1 MLQRIRDKLTGWV
14 AGSIIFI
21 IAIAFIFW
29 GIDFGFFNRDYIALV
44 NGEEVP
50 AAQYLNAVQNQ
61 VSQAQRSYQDELPEP
76 LLKQIRSSVL
86 ENLIS
91 RELLSQR
98 IKQRGYR
105 VGDELL
111 LQSIRDIG
119 AFQVDG
125 KFSLDVYHARLAGV
139 ARSAAGFE
147 AEQRES
153 LQMGQIQ
160 DGIANSE
167 FLTASEATRLIEMF
181 EQKREVSVAR
191 ITPQMFET
199 AIQVDDADV
208 QAYYDQYSEN
218 YLTPETVTLRYLE
231 IKGDDLS
238 DEVQVTDEELRAYF
252 EQVKDQYTSIE
263 RRNVR
268 HILIEAGDDEAAALA
283 LAQEVADRLQ
293 GGEDFATVAA
303 ADSDDVATAATGGEL
318 GWVDPETF
326 EGDLKDAIFSLPLGQ
341 VSDPVRSPFGFHIL
355 RVDDIEAGNSSTFDE
370 VRVELEAEYRKNKSA
385 ERFYARAE
393 KLAEL
398 AFENPSEL
406 QTAADAVGAAIKDV
420 PKFTRDNQV
429 VFPGHPEVA
438 EAAFGVATLE
448 DGENSRVIELGES
461 HALVLRV
468 TDHELPQPQPLEQ
481 VRDAIVQTLKRER
494 GREMAAT
501 AGSELLAAV
510 EQGATLEDAAA
521 EKSADFQPARL
532 VGRGDRQ
539 VSQELVSAIFRAP
552 KPVDGPLIKGMPLF
566 DGSYVVYVLSEVL
579 PGRLG
584 SVSAEARLNARRA
597 MAQQLG
603 NATFE
608 TYVQD
613 LRQSATVQVFE
624 DNFGQAQQQ

>member
-50 AAQYLNAVQNQ
+50 ANQYLNAVQNQ
-61 VSQAQRSYQDELPEP
+61 VSQAQRSYQDELPES

-125 KFSLDVYHARLAGV
+125 EFSLDVYHARLAGV
-139 ARSAAGFE
+139 GRNATTFE

-160 DGIANSE
+160 DGIAESE
-167 FLTASEATRLIEMF
+167 FLTASEATRLIELF

-199 AIQVDDADV
+199 AIQVDDAAV

-231 IKGDDLS
+231 IQGADQS
-238 DEVQVTDEELRAYF
+238 DEVEVSDEELRTYF
-252 EQVKDQYTSIE
+252 EKVKDQYTSIE
-263 RRNVR
+263 RRTVR
-268 HILIEAGDDEAAALA
+268 HILIEAGDDEAVALA
-283 LAQEVADRLQ
+283 HAQELAGRLQ
-293 GGEDFATVAA
+293 GGEDFAAVAA
-303 ADSDDVATAATGGEL
+303 AESADIATASAGGDL

-326 EGDLKDAIFSLPLGQ
+326 EGDLKDAIFSLPVGQ

-355 RVDDIEAGNSSTFDE
+355 RVDNIEAGSSSTYDQ
-370 VRVELEAEYRKNKSA
+370 VRDELEVEYRKNKSA
-385 ERFYARAE
+385 ERYYARAE

-406 QTAADAVGAAIKDV
+406 QTAADAVGVGIKEI
-420 PKFTRDNQV
+420 PEFTRNNQLS
-429 VFPGHPEVA
+429 FPDHPEVA
-438 EAAFGVATLE
+438 EAAFSLSTLE
-448 DGENSRVIELGES
+448 DGENSRVIELGET

-468 TDHELPQPQPLEQ
+468 ADHRLPQPQPLET
-481 VRDAIVQTLKRER
+481 VRDAIVQTLKSER

-510 EQGATLEDAAA
+510 EQGATLEAAAA
-521 EKSADFQPARL
+521 EKSADYQPARL

-539 VSQELVSAIFRAP
+539 ASPELVAAIFRAA
-552 KPVDGPLIKGMPLF
+552 KPVDGPLVTGMPLF
-566 DGSYVVYVLSEVL
+566 DGSYVVYVVSEVL

-584 SVSAEARLNARRA
+584 SVSAEARLGARRA
-597 MAQQLG
+597 MAKQLG
-603 NATFE
+603 SATFE
-608 TYVQD
+608 NYVQD
-613 LRQSATVQVFE
+613 LRQKATVQVFE
-624 DNFGQAQQQ
+624 DNFAQTPQR